1 MANTETINI
10 RPPLWLPIVAV
21 VIAGAFYLAGKA
33 IEVKHA
39 NPPGTITV
47 SGEGK
52 STVTPNIAQISFG
65 LDTGV
70 LSTTQVAMSKLT
82 DTMNKIYDA
91 LQAQGIDKKDIATS
105 NFSLNPSY
113 DWTSGKQTLN
123 GYQAVE
129 SFNVKVRDMNKV
141 SAVVSAA
148 TDAGANQA
156 GGVSF
161 TVENPDQT
169 QADARA
175 KAIAQAKQ
183 KAETLAQQLG
193 VHLGAV
199 KEFSEGGGVQPPV
212 PFAYGMGGGVAMD
225 SAKATLP
232 IPSGDQETTVDV
244 SITYELD

>member
-10 RPPLWLPIVAV
+10 RPPVWLPIVAV
-21 VIAGAFYLAGKA
+21 VIGGAFYLVGKN
-33 IEVKHA
+33 IEVKNV

-52 STVTPNIAQISFG
+52 STVTPNIAQINFG

-70 LSTTQVAMSKLT
+70 QTTSQAAMSKLST
-82 DTMNKIYDA
+82 TMNDIYDA
-91 LQAQGIDKKDIATS
+91 LQKAGIDKKDIATS

-113 DWTSGKQTLN
+113 DWTNGKQTLN

-129 SFNVKVRDMNKV
+129 SFTVKVRDLTKT
-141 SAVVSAA
+141 SGVVSAA

-161 TVENPDQT
+161 TVEDPSKV

-175 KAIAQAKQ
+175 KAITQAKQ
-183 KAETLAQQLG
+183 KAQTLAQQLG

-199 KEFSEGGGVQPPV
+199 KGFTEGGGVQPPV
-212 PFAYGMGGGVAMD
+212 PLAYGMGGGAAID
-225 SAKATLP
+225 SKAQLP
-232 IPSGDQETTVDV
+232 VPSGDQDVTVDV

>member
-1 MANTETINI
+1 MATTETINI

-21 VIAGAFYLAGKA
+21 AIGGAFYLAGKN
-33 IEVKHA
+33 IEVRHQ

-70 LSTTQVAMSKLT
+70 QSSTQVAMKKLT

-91 LQAQGIDKKDIATS
+91 LQAQGIDKKDITTE

-113 DWTSGKQTLN
+113 DWTNGTQTLK

-129 SFNVKVRDMNKV
+129 SFRVKVRDMNKV
-141 SAVVSAA
+141 SPVVSAA

-175 KAIAQAKQ
+175 KAITQAKQ
-183 KAETLAQQLG
+183 KAEVLAQQLG

-199 KEFSEGGGVQPPV
+199 KGFTEGGGVQPPV
-212 PFAYGMGGGVAMD
+212 PMYGIGGGAAMD
-225 SAKATLP
+225 SKATLP
-232 IPSGDQETTVDV
+232 LPSGDQETTVDV